1 MLDAGGPVIRPLTLP
16 KRHIVFKEI
25 SRHVAPRPYDVADD
39 RRRLQKLPVFLHNS
53 APESEVIR
61 ELKEKVEYQA
71 LCSSSSR
78 QQTLV
83 HDS

>member
-1 MLDAGGPVIRPLTLP
+1 MLDAVGPVIRPLTLP

-61 ELKEKVEYQA
+61 ELKEKV
-71 LCSSSSR
+71 
-78 QQTLV
+78 
-83 HDS
+83 